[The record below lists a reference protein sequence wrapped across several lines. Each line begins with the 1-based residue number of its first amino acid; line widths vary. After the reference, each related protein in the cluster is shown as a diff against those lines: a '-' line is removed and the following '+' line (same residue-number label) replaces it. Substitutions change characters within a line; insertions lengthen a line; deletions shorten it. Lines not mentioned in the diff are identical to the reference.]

1 MAYQGPQAADHSA
14 DNVHDTMCSL
24 RDTPQGPHQPSVGAG
39 FRWFAGRRDGYAGSM
54 KLMRTAAM
62 AGVAKKV
69 YDEARKPHN
78 QEKIRNA
85 VASVKA
91 KRSGGTSKHA

>member
-1 MAYQGPQAADHSA
+1 
-14 DNVHDTMCSL
+14 
-24 RDTPQGPHQPSVGAG
+24 
-39 FRWFAGRRDGYAGSM
+39 M
-54 KLMRTAAM
+54 KLIRTAAL
-62 AGVAKKV
+62 AGRAKKV

-91 KRSGGTSKHA
+91 RRAGPAPKHTA